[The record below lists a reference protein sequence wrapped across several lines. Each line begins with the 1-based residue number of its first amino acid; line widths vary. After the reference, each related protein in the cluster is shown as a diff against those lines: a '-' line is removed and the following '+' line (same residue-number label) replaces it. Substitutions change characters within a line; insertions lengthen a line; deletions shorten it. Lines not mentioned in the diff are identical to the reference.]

1 MMKLFGRLLVVLG
14 IAALIP
20 AAATAYQHFS
30 AAKKH
35 DAKIEE
41 LLAKRDTVRTELT
54 EVSLRLRG
62 YQQSIPSMP
71 DSLKKAQSGIISQTF
86 REFNKNVRRLERDEA
101 ELTRL
106 VGRERTRK
114 DEALSGTW
122 RLSGSLAGV
131 AVLLV
136 VGGIAMTRR
145 ASGFRG

>member
-1 MMKLFGRLLVVLG
+1 MKLFGRLLVVLG
-14 IAALIP
+14 IAALVP
-20 AAATAYQHFS
+20 AAVTAYQDVS
-30 AAKKH
+30 VAKKH

-54 EVSLRLRG
+54 EVSLKLRG
-62 YQQSIPSMP
+62 YQQSIPAMP
-71 DSLKKAQSGIISQTF
+71 DSIKKAKSGIISRTF

-114 DEALSGTW
+114 DEVLSGSW
-122 RLSGSLAGV
+122 RLSGGLAGV

-136 VGGIAMTRR
+136 VGGVAMTRR